1 MWVFGAAIEY
11 EHWGG
16 AAECSRW
23 VDVGWSLRHAA
34 REPSSK
40 LHRSSLNAELL
51 VVWSHMFVCDADGA
65 LCYHGGTPVL
75 TGECAARGARVAA
88 RESLRDRCERVVRS
102 SAVSPVTGT
111 PLTAGPRLAR
121 ARRRFGFVGA
131 KSVVSGPF
139 GAASRLRHATRRLMR
154 GNSAR
159 RTTPAY
165 ATGVGRAL
173 SARVTPPGVVRV
185 PRGGAS
191 GVRMGANFGGMLGN
205 FDRLV
210 RVPGKLTSR
219 LRKFPGNFTLAGPFI
234 LLVLYTFWSVRGIY
248 TFM

>member
-51 VVWSHMFVCDADGA
+51 VMWSHMFVCDADGA

-165 ATGVGRAL
+165 ATGVGRAFGCRTDSMPRTRGPL
-173 SARVTPPGVVRV
+173 PYPMEGRAGSGWGKFRRDARKFRSTG
-185 PRGGAS
+185 
-191 GVRMGANFGGMLGN
+191 
-205 FDRLV
+205 
-210 RVPGKLTSR
+210 PGKIDLASEEVSR
-219 LRKFPGNFTLAGPFI
+219 
-234 LLVLYTFWSVRGIY
+234 
-248 TFM
+248 

>member
-1 MWVFGAAIEY
+1 
-11 EHWGG
+11 
-16 AAECSRW
+16 
-23 VDVGWSLRHAA
+23 
-34 REPSSK
+34 
-40 LHRSSLNAELL
+40 
-51 VVWSHMFVCDADGA
+51 MFVRDGA
-65 LCYHGGTPVL
+65 PCYHGGTPDGRL
-75 TGECAARGARVAA
+75 RWARGMCTRS
-88 RESLRDRCERVVRS
+88 REPPDRCERVVRT
-102 SAVSPVTGT
+102 SAVTAARTGE
-111 PLTAGPRLAR
+111 AAIWGKIW
-121 ARRRFGFVGA
+121 FF
-131 KSVVSGPF
+131 GPF

-173 SARVTPPGVVRV
+173 SARATPPGVVRV

-234 LLVLYTFWSVRGIY
+234 LLVLYTF
-248 TFM
+248 